1 MKWLIWFF
9 LLLNAGLLGYFQ
21 LTPLD
26 RSVQRQALH
35 PEHIQLLTEQEAAAL
50 QSATAPAEGT
60 ASTTAEAMP
69 NETVPD
75 TTAPDAKACYEW
87 GLFGQKK
94 LQEAQALLAGLG
106 VQHTVQPISREESRR
121 FWVFIPAK
129 PSLAAAQAKLEE
141 LKQLGVS
148 EMFIVQE
155 APWRNAISLG
165 LFKDEALAIKRLA
178 DLKTL
183 GVTSAQKALRSFEK
197 DQSTLMIRNISGDV
211 LPQIEAHLTE
221 FSGTEIKR
229 LDCQ

>member
-21 LTPLD
+21 LMPQN
-26 RSVQRQALH
+26 RGVQRQALH
-35 PEHIQLLTEQEAAAL
+35 PEQIQLLSEQEAAAL
-50 QSATAPAEGT
+50 QSATPPAQESSVSTTDAAPAE
-60 ASTTAEAMP
+60 
-69 NETVPD
+69 TVPEAP
-75 TTAPDAKACYEW
+75 APDASACYEW
-87 GLFGQKK
+87 GLFGQKR

-106 VQHTVQPISREESRR
+106 VQHAVQPVSREESRR

-129 PSLAAAQAKLEE
+129 PTLAAAQAKLEE
-141 LKQLGVS
+141 LKQLGIS

-178 DLKTL
+178 DLKAL
-183 GVTSAQKALRSFEK
+183 GVASAQKALRSFEK
-197 DQSTLMIRNISGDV
+197 DQSAVKLRNIGSGM

-221 FSGTEIKR
+221 FPATEIKR
-229 LDCQ
+229 IDCQ

>member
-9 LLLNAGLLGYFQ
+9 LLLNVGILGYYQ
-21 LTPLD
+21 LMPHKHDL
-26 RSVQRQALH
+26 QRQALH
-35 PEHIQLLTEQEAAAL
+35 PEQIQLVSEHEVAAL
-50 QSATAPAEGT
+50 PTTTPPAEAPSPDTAP
-60 ASTTAEAMP
+60 S
-69 NETVPD
+69 ETRPD
-75 TTAPDAKACYEW
+75 TPSPDAKACYEW

-106 VQHTVQPISREESRR
+106 VQHAVQSVSREESRR

-129 PSLAAAQAKLEE
+129 PTLAAAQAKLEE
-141 LKQLGVS
+141 LKQLGVD

-178 DLKTL
+178 DLKAL

-197 DQSTLMIRNISGDV
+197 DQSAVMIRNISSGM
-211 LPQIEAHLTE
+211 LPQVEAHLTE
-221 FSGTEIKR
+221 FPATEIKQI
-229 LDCQ
+229 DCQ